1 MDVGLVPKKVLWR
14 IDKKGFTV
22 PKSDMTLKGLSEWK
36 MWVMSAKLD
45 GLVSRKRRQLAL
57 DRAAAMR
64 GFSVP
69 KNGSKTRVFNG
80 SDVKLLDQLFRWA
93 AVGCF
98 LEVFNFQMGVVSD
111 GK

>member
-1 MDVGLVPKKVLWR
+1 
-14 IDKKGFTV
+14 
-22 PKSDMTLKGLSEWK
+22 
-36 MWVMSAKLD
+36 
-45 GLVSRKRRQLAL
+45 
-57 DRAAAMR
+57 MR

-80 SDVKLLDQLFRWA
+80 SDVKLLDQLFRLA

-98 LEVFNFQMGVVSD
+98 LEVFNFEMGVVND